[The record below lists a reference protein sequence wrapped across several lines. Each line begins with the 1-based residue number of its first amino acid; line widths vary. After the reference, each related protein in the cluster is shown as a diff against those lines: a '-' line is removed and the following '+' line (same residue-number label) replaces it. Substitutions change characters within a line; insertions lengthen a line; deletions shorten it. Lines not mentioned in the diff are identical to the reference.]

1 MTDNDVLA
9 TIKENLRL
17 ELATYA
23 NEQIDKLAHK
33 FVCEMGKH
41 KAELISALINQVEIM
56 ATKEPL
62 SRNVVFQIVIKGDGR
77 GDR

>member
-9 TIKENLRL
+9 TMKENLRS
-17 ELATYA
+17 ELSRYA
-23 NEQIDKLAHK
+23 NEEIDRFAHK

-56 ATKEPL
+56 VTKEPL
-62 SRNVVFQIVIKGDGR
+62 SRNVVFQIIIKGDGS